1 MTLCL
6 AALIAALRIGL
17 RMRKRRLAGGP
28 RDLDLIRLHLKL
40 AKPAIVLVMFGFVG
54 GALSSTLIRG
64 WTLFNSS
71 HGVLGLIVVCLFG
84 ATAYLGYRAE
94 RGEGEPGIH
103 GLLGVLTI
111 LIASLAAFAGF
122 VLLP

>member
-6 AALIAALRIGL
+6 AALIAVLRIGL

-28 RDLDLIRLHLKL
+28 PDLDLIRLHLKL
-40 AKPAIVLVMFGFVG
+40 AKPAIALAMFGFVG

-84 ATAYLGYRAE
+84 TTAYLGYRAE

-103 GLLGVLTI
+103 GLLGVLAI
-111 LIASLAAFAGF
+111 LTASLAAFAGF